1 MKYDLTETEKEILNY
16 LWENG
21 EWTSGAEFWE
31 YFNNN
36 GRPSKRQ
43 TVNTFLARMVDKGL
57 LVKHGKKYMYT
68 YSKKEF
74 EQQRAKEV
82 LNEMFEGSIKKFL
95 SALTGK
101 QQITEYEAEDLKKY
115 IDDLS

>member
-1 MKYDLTETEKEILNY
+1 MKYELTDTEKEILNY
-16 LWENG
+16 LWNNG
-21 EWTSGAEFWE
+21 KWTSGAEFWE

-43 TVNTFLARMVDKGL
+43 TVNTFLTRMTEKGL
-57 LVKHGKKYMYT
+57 LVKHGKKYMYA
-68 YSKKEF
+68 YSRNEF

-82 LNEMFEGSIKKFL
+82 LNEMFDGSVKKFL
-95 SALTGK
+95 TALTGT
-101 QQITEYEAEDLKKY
+101 QQITVSAADDLKKY